1 MNNCKITLKKL
12 PKSSKYDGFSDA
24 GVRHLFGTL
33 KVSPIV
39 DFDRQDLE
47 SYPTSHNGKMSI
59 SGFQPKMSAT
69 VIDDKLVLVKENGTF
84 IIKPSP
90 AQFPNLAE
98 NEHAIMT
105 LASICKFPVPPMS
118 ALFEVTGIPGERVV
132 NEYGMTELLSQ
143 MYEPILTEGPGAA
156 GTHIGPPWLRVRA
169 LDPLTLEELPSGEEG
184 LLAFFDLANIG
195 SVCHILTE
203 DLGSVIEGRVHL
215 VGRVL
220 GAEPRGCSRAMDEL
234 MLAANAP

>member
-12 PKSSKYDGFSDA
+12 AKSSKYDGFSDA

-84 IIKPSP
+84 IIKPCLLYTSP
-90 AQFPNLAE
+90 
-98 NEHAIMT
+98 
-105 LASICKFPVPPMS
+105 S
-118 ALFEVTGIPGERVV
+118 
-132 NEYGMTELLSQ
+132 
-143 MYEPILTEGPGAA
+143 
-156 GTHIGPPWLRVRA
+156 
-169 LDPLTLEELPSGEEG
+169 
-184 LLAFFDLANIG
+184 
-195 SVCHILTE
+195 
-203 DLGSVIEGRVHL
+203 
-215 VGRVL
+215 
-220 GAEPRGCSRAMDEL
+220 PRD
-234 MLAANAP
+234 